1 MQTKAPIH
9 KNLRLV
15 VHLLS
20 WFFILLLLS
29 SCVIFSG
36 DVASSDPTETPAPTK
51 LNRNPRPGSSSA
63 EAEAT
68 VGPEG
73 ESGAPELL
81 GDVYVATRTPMPTDT
96 PGTLVEGA
104 SELTEQLGLDQQTI
118 LGL

>member
-1 MQTKAPIH
+1 MLAKVPIP
-9 KNLRLV
+9 KE
-15 VHLLS
+15 
-20 WFFILLLLS
+20 ILLLLHVLSWFTILLVLS
-29 SCVIFSG
+29 SCGIFRDG
-36 DVASSDPTETPAPTK
+36 DAFSDPTETPT
-51 LNRNPRPGSSSA
+51 LTLTNGTSRPEASSA